1 MRYQILFSGASPV
14 IAKSDF
20 VILLISLS
28 ALGGGVYRW
37 QNSIGTAPAITI
49 PASLQSSVRNPV
61 DANRADASSTV
72 AASEA
77 TTERLS
83 VNTTSPRIV
92 NEPEAPTTI
101 VVNGESVGVAPS
113 VASDVPAN
121 NAGLTNNS
129 VTSNSV
135 TSSGPLFG
143 EHEVVYGDYLCRI
156 ANDYGTSVNE
166 IRRID
171 NLSGS
176 NIFVGQKL
184 KYPLP
189 AN

>member
-1 MRYQILFSGASPV
+1 M

-20 VILLISLS
+20 VILLVSLS

-37 QNSIGTAPAITI
+37 QNSIGTVPAITI

-61 DANRADASSTV
+61 DANSANSSSTV
-72 AASEA
+72 AASA
-77 TTERLS
+77 VTGERQS
-83 VNTTSPRIV
+83 VNTTSPIIV
-92 NEPEAPTTI
+92 NEPDAPIT
-101 VVNGESVGVAPS
+101 VVVEGETGGVAPS
-113 VASDVPAN
+113 VASDVQAN
-121 NAGLTNNS
+121 NADLTGNS
-129 VTSNSV
+129 LIGSD
-135 TSSGPLFG
+135 PLFG
-143 EHEVVYGDYLCRI
+143 EHEVVYGDYLGRI

-166 IRRID
+166 LRRIN

-176 NIFVGQKL
+176 SIFVGQKL

>member
-1 MRYQILFSGASPV
+1 M

-20 VILLISLS
+20 VILLVSLS

-37 QNSIGTAPAITI
+37 QNSIGNVPAVTV

-61 DANRADASSTV
+61 GTSSASSSSTV
-72 AASEA
+72 TASEA
-77 TTERLS
+77 TTERQPI
-83 VNTTSPRIV
+83 NTESPRIV
-92 NEPEAPTTI
+92 NEPDAPTAI
-101 VVNGESVGVAPS
+101 VVNGETGGVAPS

-121 NAGLTNNS
+121 NTDLIG
-129 VTSNSV
+129 NSV

-143 EHEVVYGDYLCRI
+143 EHEVVYGDYLGRI
-156 ANDYGTSVNE
+156 ANTYGTSVNE
-166 IRRID
+166 LRRIN

-176 NIFVGQKL
+176 SIFVGQKL
-184 KYPLP
+184 KFPLP